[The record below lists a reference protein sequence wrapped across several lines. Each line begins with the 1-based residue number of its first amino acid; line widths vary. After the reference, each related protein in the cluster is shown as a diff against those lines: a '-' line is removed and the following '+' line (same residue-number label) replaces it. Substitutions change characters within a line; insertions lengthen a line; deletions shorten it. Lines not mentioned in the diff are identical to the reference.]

1 MSQLSGD
8 IWQHDTHNVLVGQA
22 RPQDVPRIEQ
32 APDAIIVPA
41 SRPAG
46 NLDQAITLA
55 RAAGCALLIL
65 CSHHLRPAKVEQLLA
80 ERSFHDAIVVDLPDK
95 YCHDLLDFP
104 ALRALKAD
112 LPKACA
118 TYVTDLSTKRNVG
131 LILARM
137 LGWQRI
143 FFLDDDIRDIS
154 YPDLQRTVSMLGSF
168 PTVGMR
174 VTNYPDN
181 SVVCHAHRLT
191 GESQDVFVTGA
202 ALAVDCTADTGFFPD
217 IYNEDWLF
225 FYDDASHGRLASSG
239 LKVTQLRYHPF
250 ADPQR
255 AAWQEFGD
263 VLAEGLY
270 GLLHLG
276 MGVKYA
282 TREYWSYFLEA
293 RRRFLEAIINRSD
306 AASPDIKDQMLLS
319 VESALKCSITIAP
332 ELCERYIQLWRQDL
346 CDWKRRVARI
356 RKMPSLE
363 VALEVL
369 RLSPS
374 AEGTTT
380 ARIQRR
386 QDEVT
391 ENVSPGPVIPQPAT
405 LKELSE
411 RANVLGLSSAT
422 ITRDPPTIPFSISD
436 YSQGFIPG
444 VDDDS
449 SVLPGYAGNV
459 RPWKQRLH
467 IAQLG
472 LGSIRENRRLASA
485 LRTFGMSW
493 RELPPTESSQSA
505 DTRPETTA
513 CS

>member
-8 IWQHDTHNVLVGQA
+8 IRQHDTHHVLVGQA
-22 RPQDVPRIEQ
+22 GRHNGPLIEQ
-32 APDAIIVPA
+32 TLDAIIVPA
-41 SRPAG
+41 SRIAG
-46 NLDQAITLA
+46 NLEQAITLA
-55 RAAGCALLIL
+55 RAADCTLLIL
-65 CSHHLRPAKVEQLLA
+65 CSHHLRPVEVEQLLA
-80 ERSFHDAIVVDLPDK
+80 DRSFHDAIVINLPDK

-104 ALRALKAD
+104 ALRSLKAD
-112 LPKACA
+112 LPAACA
-118 TYVTDLSTKRNVG
+118 AYDTNLSTKRNVG
-131 LILARM
+131 LILARL
-137 LGWQRI
+137 LGWRRI
-143 FFLDDDIRDIS
+143 FFLDDDIRDIN
-154 YPDLQRTVSMLGSF
+154 YPDLQKTVSMLGSL

-191 GESQDVFVTGA
+191 GEPQDVFVTGA
-202 ALAVDCTADTGFFPD
+202 ALAVDCTADIGFFPD

-225 FYDDASHGRLASSG
+225 FYDDASHRRLASSG
-239 LKVTQLRYHPF
+239 LKVTQLRYQPF

-282 TREYWSYFLEA
+282 TREYWAYFLEA

-306 AASPDIKDQMLLS
+306 AASPDIKDKMLLS

-346 CDWKRRVARI
+346 GDWKQRVTGLYR
-356 RKMPSLE
+356 MPSVE
-363 VALEVL
+363 AALQVL
-369 RLSPS
+369 GLSPA
-374 AEGTTT
+374 AEGMTA
-380 ARIQRR
+380 ARIQCH

-411 RANVLGLSSAT
+411 RANVLSLGSSSG
-422 ITRDPPTIPFSISD
+422 PGEPSTIPFSISD
-436 YSQGFIPG
+436 YSQGFISA
-444 VDDDS
+444 VDDDCR
-449 SVLPGYAGNV
+449 VHLGYGGNV

-467 IAQLG
+467 IQRG
-472 LGSIRENRRLASA
+472 LGSIRETRRLASA
-485 LRTFGMSW
+485 LLTFGVSW
-493 RELPPTESSQSA
+493 REFSPTEPGQPT
-505 DTRPETTA
+505 DTEPETTA

>member
-1 MSQLSGD
+1 MSRLSGD
-8 IWQHDTHNVLVGQA
+8 IRQHGTHNVLVGQA
-22 RPQDVPRIEQ
+22 GRQNVPLIEQ
-32 APDAIIVPA
+32 TLDAIIVPA

-55 RAAGCALLIL
+55 RAAGCVLLIL
-65 CSHHLRPAKVEQLLA
+65 CSHHLRPAEVEQLLA
-80 ERSFHDAIVVDLPDK
+80 ERSFHDAIVINLPDK

-104 ALRALKAD
+104 ALRSLKAE
-112 LPKACA
+112 LPEACA
-118 TYVTDLSTKRNVG
+118 AYDTDLSTKRNVG

-137 LGWQRI
+137 LGWRRI
-143 FFLDDDIRDIS
+143 FFLDDDIRDIN
-154 YPDLQRTVSMLGSF
+154 YPDLQSTVSMLGPF

-202 ALAVDCTADTGFFPD
+202 ALAVDCTADIGFFPD

-239 LKVTQLRYHPF
+239 LKVTQLCYQPF

-276 MGVKYA
+276 MGRKYA

-306 AASPDIKDQMLLS
+306 AASPDIRDQMLLS
-319 VESALKCSITIAP
+319 VKSALKCSITIAP

-346 CDWKRRVARI
+346 CDWKRRVANI
-356 RKMPSLE
+356 HKMPSLE
-363 VALEVL
+363 AALQVL
-369 RLSPS
+369 GLSSS
-374 AEGTTT
+374 AEGTTAT
-380 ARIQRR
+380 QIQRR
-386 QDEVT
+386 QGEVT

-411 RANVLGLSSAT
+411 RVSVLSLSSAT
-422 ITRDPPTIPFSISD
+422 IAEEPPTIPFSISD
-436 YSQGFIPG
+436 YSQDFIPSVG
-444 VDDDS
+444 DHS
-449 SVLPGYAGNV
+449 SVLPGYGENV

-467 IAQLG
+467 IAQRG
-472 LGSIRENRRLASA
+472 LGSIRETRRLASA
-485 LRTFGMSW
+485 LLTFGMSW
-493 RELPPTESSQSA
+493 REFSPTEPSQSA
-505 DTRPETTA
+505 DSEPETTA
-513 CS
+513 LS